1 LLANIIIK
9 WSYRLASLFKAN
21 PAKRNWCF
29 EYKNKIEKKERVVHF
44 AAGRRT
50 VHVWECDYD
59 CFLKCFL
66 LIKIYQYV
74 FLFLKNYFWDQHIKI
89 IWKHQKH
96 INSKQKKNLILLKM
110 LFERTVRS
118 SLMVKNLINISVN
131 VSYNIIEI
139 IFWNIFYLKIY

>member
-21 PAKRNWCF
+21 PAKKNWCF
-29 EYKNKIEKKERVVHF
+29 EYKNKIEKKERVVHL

-50 VHVWECDYD
+50 VHVWECNYN

-66 LIKIYQYV
+66 LKKVYQYV

-96 INSKQKKNLILLKM
+96 INSKQKKKFNSFENVFWTYCQILLDGQKSNKY
-110 LFERTVRS
+110 FC
-118 SLMVKNLINISVN
+118 
-131 VSYNIIEI
+131 
-139 IFWNIFYLKIY
+139 

>member
-1 LLANIIIK
+1 MLANIIIK

-96 INSKQKKNLILLKM
+96 IISKQKKKFQIFSETLLKSTSKQA
-110 LFERTVRS
+110 LSSTTNGCGITVDKS
-118 SLMVKNLINISVN
+118 K
-131 VSYNIIEI
+131 
-139 IFWNIFYLKIY
+139 